1 MRRKLGVL
9 VHSTNVL
16 EGKMDKRVI
25 KALGH
30 KKITTDETAWV
41 SAHGRKQRIA
51 KFSLK
56 FANTHQ
62 IKITNLISAKRNMRK
77 IKILI

>member
-1 MRRKLGVL
+1 
-9 VHSTNVL
+9 
-16 EGKMDKRVI
+16 MDKRVI
-25 KALGH
+25 KALGR
-30 KKITTDETAWV
+30 KKITADETAWV
-41 SAHGRKQRIA
+41 SAHGHEQRIA

-62 IKITNLISAKRNMRK
+62 IKITNLIPAKRNMRK